1 VRRLVSTAATLLI
14 ACVPSLVLAQP
25 VVGTT
30 QDIDFDR
37 PESWAMKYFGSVT
50 LLTSMGRPVAR
61 PAGMV
66 ELALEIGWIPE
77 LSEEQ
82 QRVGFNG
89 SKLEHLNRSPVS
101 PRPHLLVGLGWA
113 TTLDVT
119 YVPPVEIA
127 GLEPNLL
134 AVGIERPFL
143 DRETWSLG
151 VRLAGQLGDIE
162 GDYTCSE
169 RDAAFPPGSAGNP
182 FGCEGPSSDT
192 ATLNYVM
199 VGVTGGA
206 EVGTQGRTSLHGGL
220 YATAWDLEFQVAAPR
235 FGTVDRNRLL
245 TDGWTWAVAG
255 GVTWRL
261 GERTRLAT
269 ELFYTPL
276 EVRRDRTSTRT
287 ENDPLFNLRA
297 MLAYTWN

>member
-1 VRRLVSTAATLLI
+1 MNRLVSSVVLLLI
-14 ACVPSLVLAQP
+14 LAGAALADAQP

-30 QDIDFDR
+30 QEIDFDR
-37 PESWAMKYFGSVT
+37 PESWAMLYFGSAT

-61 PAGMV
+61 HAGQV

-89 SKLEHLNRSPVS
+89 TKFENLNRTPVS
-101 PRPHLLVGLGWA
+101 PRPHVLVGIGWS

-127 GLEPNLL
+127 GLEPDLL
-134 AVGIERPFL
+134 AVGLERPVV

-162 GDYTCSE
+162 GDYTCTA
-169 RDAAFPPGSAGNP
+169 RDASFPPGSAENP

-192 ATLNYVM
+192 ATIDYAM
-199 VGVTGGA
+199 VGLVGGT
-206 EVGTQGRTSLHGGL
+206 EVGRSGRTSLHGGV
-220 YATAWDLEFQVAAPR
+220 YATYWDLEFQVNAPR
-235 FGTVDRNRLL
+235 FGAIDRNRLV
-245 TDGWTWAVAG
+245 TDGWTWAAAAG
-255 GVTWRL
+255 ATF
-261 GERTRLAT
+261 RTGDRTKLAA

-276 EVRRDRTSTRT
+276 DVRRDPTST
-287 ENDPLFNLRA
+287 ENDPLFNVRA
-297 MLAYTWN
+297 MFLYVWE